1 MNPACPSCET
11 SGTGLASGKSWYR
24 HGRGPGGLVVMRG
37 RGFCQP
43 WRFLLPLHQQLVQL
57 EAGELLFLLVALLL
71 ESQCLVVDVGGAT
84 SRTAH
89 LPLLF
94 AVRQHSRGLPRPEFR
109 GLRHSLVT

>member
-1 MNPACPSCET
+1 MKLRELGSLLEKVGIGTVEVQDGLLSCVA
-11 SGTGLASGKSWYR
+11 G
-24 HGRGPGGLVVMRG
+24 
-37 RGFCQP
+37 GFCQP

-71 ESQCLVVDVGGAT
+71 ESQRLVVDVTGAT

-94 AVRQHSRGLPRPEFR
+94 TVR
-109 GLRHSLVT
+109 